1 MILIKSI
8 DRDISTDHVIK
19 WLIHYKATFL
29 RLNNTTEIKSIRFI
43 EDNFIIDL
51 ENGDSI
57 CTGDVDAYWYR
68 RGNYTDNWENTLTG
82 IEEFDEIYTDYIS
95 GENKSLGDFLIN
107 HLKEYTKCI
116 GDSESCLDVNKHIIL
131 RYAKNL
137 GIKTPEFIITDNK
150 RDVITFHNTYK
161 DIITK
166 PLHTAF
172 IYGTDDYWLPT
183 YTESITDDILTQF
196 PEKFKPTLFQR
207 NIPKKYEIRSFYL
220 DGEFYS
226 MAIFSQNDEQTKVD
240 FRIYNE
246 HVPNRNVPFRLPEE
260 QEKKLKQ
267 LMEKAGFESGS
278 IDLIYSTDQQFY
290 FLEVNPIGHFG
301 MVSYPC
307 NYQLEK
313 KIAQSLIS

>member
-19 WLIHYKATFL
+19 WLIHYNADFL
-29 RLNNTTEIKSIRFI
+29 RLNNTTEIETIRFV
-43 EDNFIIDL
+43 EDNFIIHL
-51 ENGDSI
+51 KNGKTIRLSDIHS
-57 CTGDVDAYWYR
+57 YWYR
-68 RGNYTDNWENTLTG
+68 RGNYKDNWENTLTG
-82 IEEFDEIYTDYIS
+82 IEDFDRTYTDYLY

-116 GDSESCLDVNKHIIL
+116 GDSDSCLDVNKHIIL
-131 RYAKNL
+131 TQAKKL
-137 GIKTPEFIITDNK
+137 GLKTPEFIITHDK
-150 RDVITFHNTYK
+150 RDVIEFRAMYK

-166 PLHTAF
+166 PLHTSF

-183 YTESITDDILTQF
+183 YTEKITDEILELF
-196 PEKFKPTLFQR
+196 PDKFKPTLFQR
-207 NIPKKYEIRSFYL
+207 NISKKYEIRSFYL
-220 DGEFYS
+220 NGEFYS
-226 MAIFSQNDEQTKVD
+226 MAIFSQNDEQTKTD

-246 HVPNRNVPFRLPEE
+246 HVPNRNVPFKLPESVE
-260 QEKKLKQ
+260 QKLKS

-278 IDLIYSTDQQFY
+278 IDIIYSTDKEFY

-307 NYQLEK
+307 NYHLEK
-313 KIAQSLIS
+313 KIAQSLTS